1 MRKVLAQGVDLDLAE
16 AWELLK
22 GDTLVLELRL
32 AQTKGLLKRF
42 GEQVELYRV
51 NKESDLEIRDRCL
64 ELRPAPI

>member
-32 AQTKGLLKRF
+32 AQTKGLLKRL

>member
-16 AWELLK
+16 AWEPLQ

-32 AQTKGLLKRF
+32 AQTKGLLERL